1 MIKQIKKRSGSVVP
15 FDAKK
20 ITEAIWK
27 AAEAVDGKDRERAEF
42 LAAEVVH
49 HLEGKFQ
56 ENLPSVEDV
65 QDEVEKVLIE
75 FGHAKTAKAFILYR
89 QKRKE
94 MREARERLGINE
106 ETKISLNALKILEER
121 YLCKDEN
128 GKVIETPSQLF
139 RRVAHNISLAD
150 QRYGQDAKKS
160 EEEFFGL
167 MTAFDFLPNSPTLM
181 NAGTS
186 IQQLSA
192 CFVLPIEDDI
202 PQIFDSVKNTAIIHK
217 TGGGCIKKGSRI
229 FSTFCGSERIER
241 LYEYF
246 ENETNHSTEGEA
258 VYLDVS
264 QENLKVPSFQS
275 SSGRMTFQPVER
287 IWKYLLPSEKTFKI
301 KCEGGYTAETSE
313 WHPFFT
319 FDQGEVKEKR
329 ADELK
334 KGDYLLISNPSI
346 QKEWPFSEKWQA
358 GDLTIDE
365 EMAWLSGF
373 FSTDGSIDE
382 TKQGLRVRFFS
393 SEKEIVDRTLKI
405 LKEKTGIDYAVSVD
419 ERSLHPVTRIAVY
432 NKKMTEA
439 LKILNRNLVGR
450 KEILVRVPAQIF
462 KSPVPI
468 IGAYLAGVM
477 DGDGYV
483 AEKKKQIEI
492 AGASNEFIEDLS
504 SLFYLLGIKSRC
516 RERKDKRNAEWL
528 MLYELTISDH
538 LSLKRFS
545 ELVLP
550 HLALTRKRERLS
562 NHLNGEHSSLPTPLD
577 FSVIGPYLEEAG
589 VKTKSTEIWR
599 RSIGIGNNKFFL
611 ARWKEKG
618 KISLVK
624 SEALITALVES
635 DISSSSK
642 EKLRKLLYI
651 LPNLIPIKSVTRND
665 TGRTEEFYDFTVN
678 ETNNY
683 LAGNRGLSI
692 IHNTGFSF
700 SRLRPKGDLVGT
712 TGGIASGPISFMK
725 VFDCATE
732 QIKQGGKRRGA
743 NMGILRVDHPDI
755 LEFIGA
761 KEKNTEINNFN
772 LSVAITDAFMEAVE
786 KNEDY
791 DLINPR
797 GKRVVGRLNAKH
809 VFNLISMMAWKNGE
823 PGVVF
828 IDRMNQFN
836 PTPNLGPIEST
847 NPCVAG
853 NTLIPTL
860 KGYIRIEELAK
871 ETGET
876 ETVVDTR
883 LTSSL
888 DEIALQS
895 LGTIKTKINRVWK
908 SGIKDT
914 YKIKTLS
921 GYELVATADHKIMTV
936 GGWKEVKNLTF
947 NDNVLI
953 QSGEGLF
960 STKYKLPF
968 PNPFVDTWSKE
979 LGQIVGWLVGDGWLR
994 VGDKNCRVGF
1004 VFSQED
1010 KEIMDYL
1017 KPILNRLYGKEI
1029 NEVLRDNGVFHLSYH
1044 AQEFGKFFQQLG
1056 VKAVR
1061 AGEKSVPES
1070 ILSAPREAVIGFLQ
1084 GLFTSDGTVVF
1095 DKTKNNRYVRLT
1107 SKSDK
1112 LLKGVQLL
1120 LLNLGIKSRIYERHR
1135 NKRISF
1141 SYQNKQ
1147 GELRLYESDGIL
1159 YELQISKDMIP
1170 RFLSQI
1176 SFLGQ
1181 KHKER
1186 IEDLKKAE
1194 FYHTTFEDRI
1204 NSIEFDGLKEVY
1216 DLAEPLTHSFIANGI
1231 IVHNCGEQPLLPYE
1245 SCNLGSLNLVNFVDA
1260 HKKIDWDRLK
1270 ACVHRCAHF
1279 LDNVIDMNK
1288 YPLPEIKKLTEGNR
1302 KIGLG
1307 VMGWADALIKMELPY
1322 NDPEA
1327 VKLADEVMC
1336 FINLEAMKASA
1347 ELAKKRGTFPNFKDS
1362 IYDTGKTEDR
1372 MRNATRTTIAPTGTI
1387 SILSSCSSGIEPL
1400 FAISYLRKTP
1410 QFELLEVNPLFEEV
1424 AKEEGFYSEELMC
1437 KIAGLGSIKHVEEIP
1452 EKWKRI
1458 FVTAM
1463 DLTPEDHVRMQ
1474 AAFQKHTNN
1483 AVSKTVNFPNSATV
1497 EEVAEVYRLAYNL
1510 GCKGTTI
1517 YRDGSRDVQV
1527 LNVVKEQF
1535 KEEPKA
1541 EKKIEK
1547 KPVTVAAD
1555 YAGGC
1560 TTCHV

>member
-56 ENLPSVEDV
+56 EDLPSVEDV

-167 MTAFDFLPNSPTLM
+167 MTSFDFLPNSPTLM
-181 NAGTS
+181 NAGTA

-217 TGGGCIKKGSRI
+217 TGGG
-229 FSTFCGSERIER
+229 
-241 LYEYF
+241 
-246 ENETNHSTEGEA
+246 
-258 VYLDVS
+258 
-264 QENLKVPSFQS
+264 
-275 SSGRMTFQPVER
+275 
-287 IWKYLLPSEKTFKI
+287 
-301 KCEGGYTAETSE
+301 
-313 WHPFFT
+313 
-319 FDQGEVKEKR
+319 
-329 ADELK
+329 
-334 KGDYLLISNPSI
+334 
-346 QKEWPFSEKWQA
+346 
-358 GDLTIDE
+358 
-365 EMAWLSGF
+365 
-373 FSTDGSIDE
+373 
-382 TKQGLRVRFFS
+382 
-393 SEKEIVDRTLKI
+393 
-405 LKEKTGIDYAVSVD
+405 
-419 ERSLHPVTRIAVY
+419 
-432 NKKMTEA
+432 
-439 LKILNRNLVGR
+439 
-450 KEILVRVPAQIF
+450 
-462 KSPVPI
+462 
-468 IGAYLAGVM
+468 
-477 DGDGYV
+477 
-483 AEKKKQIEI
+483 
-492 AGASNEFIEDLS
+492 
-504 SLFYLLGIKSRC
+504 
-516 RERKDKRNAEWL
+516 
-528 MLYELTISDH
+528 
-538 LSLKRFS
+538 
-545 ELVLP
+545 
-550 HLALTRKRERLS
+550 
-562 NHLNGEHSSLPTPLD
+562 
-577 FSVIGPYLEEAG
+577 
-589 VKTKSTEIWR
+589 
-599 RSIGIGNNKFFL
+599 
-611 ARWKEKG
+611 
-618 KISLVK
+618 
-624 SEALITALVES
+624 
-635 DISSSSK
+635 
-642 EKLRKLLYI
+642 
-651 LPNLIPIKSVTRND
+651 
-665 TGRTEEFYDFTVN
+665 
-678 ETNNY
+678 
-683 LAGNRGLSI
+683 
-692 IHNTGFSF
+692 TGFSF

-743 NMGILRVDHPDI
+743 NMGILRVDHPDV

-772 LSVAITDAFMEAVE
+772 LSVAITDAFMEVVE

-836 PTPNLGPIEST
+836 PTPKLGPIEST
-847 NPCVAG
+847 NP
-853 NTLIPTL
+853 
-860 KGYIRIEELAK
+860 
-871 ETGET
+871 
-876 ETVVDTR
+876 
-883 LTSSL
+883 
-888 DEIALQS
+888 
-895 LGTIKTKINRVWK
+895 
-908 SGIKDT
+908 
-914 YKIKTLS
+914 
-921 GYELVATADHKIMTV
+921 
-936 GGWKEVKNLTF
+936 
-947 NDNVLI
+947 
-953 QSGEGLF
+953 
-960 STKYKLPF
+960 
-968 PNPFVDTWSKE
+968 
-979 LGQIVGWLVGDGWLR
+979 
-994 VGDKNCRVGF
+994 
-1004 VFSQED
+1004 
-1010 KEIMDYL
+1010 
-1017 KPILNRLYGKEI
+1017 
-1029 NEVLRDNGVFHLSYH
+1029 
-1044 AQEFGKFFQQLG
+1044 
-1056 VKAVR
+1056 
-1061 AGEKSVPES
+1061 
-1070 ILSAPREAVIGFLQ
+1070 
-1084 GLFTSDGTVVF
+1084 
-1095 DKTKNNRYVRLT
+1095 
-1107 SKSDK
+1107 
-1112 LLKGVQLL
+1112 
-1120 LLNLGIKSRIYERHR
+1120 
-1135 NKRISF
+1135 
-1141 SYQNKQ
+1141 
-1147 GELRLYESDGIL
+1147 
-1159 YELQISKDMIP
+1159 
-1170 RFLSQI
+1170 
-1176 SFLGQ
+1176 
-1181 KHKER
+1181 
-1186 IEDLKKAE
+1186 
-1194 FYHTTFEDRI
+1194 
-1204 NSIEFDGLKEVY
+1204 
-1216 DLAEPLTHSFIANGI
+1216 
-1231 IVHNCGEQPLLPYE
+1231 CGEQPLLPYE

-1260 HKKIDWDRLK
+1260 HKKIDWNRLK
-1270 ACVHRCAHF
+1270 VCVHKCTHF
-1279 LDNVIDMNK
+1279 LDNVIDMNR

-1307 VMGWADALIKMELPY
+1307 VMGWADALIKMELAY

-1362 IYDTGKTEDR
+1362 IYDTGKIEDK

-1424 AKEEGFYSEELMC
+1424 AKEEGFYSEELMR

-1474 AAFQKHTNN
+1474 AAFQKHVNN

-1497 EEVAEVYRLAYNL
+1497 EEVAEVYRLAYKL

-1541 EKKIEK
+1541 EKKVEK

-1560 TTCHV
+1560 TSCHV

>member
-27 AAEAVDGKDRERAEF
+27 AAEAVDGKDHERAEF

-56 ENLPSVEDV
+56 EDLPSVEDV

-139 RRVAHNISLAD
+139 KRVAHNISLAD
-150 QRYGQDAKKS
+150 QKYGQDAKKS

-167 MTAFDFLPNSPTLM
+167 MTSFDFLPNSPTLM

-229 FSTFCGSERIER
+229 FSTFCGSEKIEK

-246 ENETNHSTEGEA
+246 ENEANCSTEGEA
-258 VYLDVS
+258 VYLDIS
-264 QENLKVPSFQS
+264 QENLKVPSFHS
-275 SSGRMTFQPVER
+275 TSGRMTFQPVEK
-287 IWKYLLPSEKTFKI
+287 IWKYLLASEKTFKI

-313 WHPFFT
+313 WHQFFT
-319 FDQGEVKEKR
+319 FRQGEVQEKR

-334 KGDYLLISNPSI
+334 GGDYLLISNPSI
-346 QKEWPFSEKWQA
+346 REEWPFSEKWLV
-358 GDLTIDE
+358 GDLIVDE
-365 EMAWLSGF
+365 KMAWLSGL
-373 FSTDGSIDE
+373 FSTDGSLDE
-382 TKQGLRVRFFS
+382 TKQGLRVRLFS
-393 SEKEIVDRTLKI
+393 SEKEIVDKSLAVI
-405 LKEKTGIDYAVSVD
+405 EEKTGIRYATSID
-419 ERSLHPVTRIAVY
+419 ERSLHPVTRITIY
-432 NKKMTEA
+432 NKRMTEA
-439 LKILNRNLVGR
+439 LKILNRELVGR
-450 KEILVRVPAQIF
+450 KETLVRVPSQIF
-462 KSPVPI
+462 KSPLSVV
-468 IGAYLAGVM
+468 GAYLAGVM

-492 AGASNEFIEDLS
+492 AGASKEFIEDLS

-516 RERKDKRNAEWL
+516 RERKDKRNDEWL
-528 MLYELTISDH
+528 RLYELAISDR

-562 NHLNGEHSSLPTPLD
+562 SHLKGEHSSLPTPLD
-577 FSVIGPYLEEAG
+577 FSVIEPFLEEAG

-599 RSIGIGNNKFFL
+599 KSVRIGQKKFFL

-624 SEALITALVES
+624 SESLIAALLES
-635 DISSSSK
+635 NISHSSK
-642 EKLRKLLYI
+642 EKLQKLNCI
-651 LPNLIPIKSVTRND
+651 LLHLIPVKSATRNNP
-665 TGRTEEFYDFTVN
+665 GRTEEFYDFTVK

-683 LAGNRGLSI
+683 LAGNWGLSI

-791 DLINPR
+791 ELINPR

-836 PTPNLGPIEST
+836 PTPPLGPIEST
-847 NPCVAG
+847 NPC
-853 NTLIPTL
+853 
-860 KGYIRIEELAK
+860 
-871 ETGET
+871 GE
-876 ETVVDTR
+876 V
-883 LTSSL
+883 
-888 DEIALQS
+888 
-895 LGTIKTKINRVWK
+895 
-908 SGIKDT
+908 
-914 YKIKTLS
+914 
-921 GYELVATADHKIMTV
+921 
-936 GGWKEVKNLTF
+936 
-947 NDNVLI
+947 
-953 QSGEGLF
+953 
-960 STKYKLPF
+960 
-968 PNPFVDTWSKE
+968 
-979 LGQIVGWLVGDGWLR
+979 
-994 VGDKNCRVGF
+994 
-1004 VFSQED
+1004 
-1010 KEIMDYL
+1010 
-1017 KPILNRLYGKEI
+1017 
-1029 NEVLRDNGVFHLSYH
+1029 
-1044 AQEFGKFFQQLG
+1044 
-1056 VKAVR
+1056 
-1061 AGEKSVPES
+1061 
-1070 ILSAPREAVIGFLQ
+1070 
-1084 GLFTSDGTVVF
+1084 
-1095 DKTKNNRYVRLT
+1095 
-1107 SKSDK
+1107 
-1112 LLKGVQLL
+1112 
-1120 LLNLGIKSRIYERHR
+1120 
-1135 NKRISF
+1135 
-1141 SYQNKQ
+1141 
-1147 GELRLYESDGIL
+1147 
-1159 YELQISKDMIP
+1159 
-1170 RFLSQI
+1170 
-1176 SFLGQ
+1176 
-1181 KHKER
+1181 
-1186 IEDLKKAE
+1186 
-1194 FYHTTFEDRI
+1194 
-1204 NSIEFDGLKEVY
+1204 
-1216 DLAEPLTHSFIANGI
+1216 
-1231 IVHNCGEQPLLPYE
+1231 PLLPYE
-1245 SCNLGSLNLVNFVDA
+1245 SCNLASINLSNFVNK
-1260 HKKIDWDRLK
+1260 KKIDWGRLK
-1270 ACVHRCAHF
+1270 NCIFKGVHF

-1307 VMGWADALIKMELPY
+1307 VMGWADALIKMELAY

-1327 VKLADEVMC
+1327 VKLADDMMC

-1347 ELAKKRGTFPNFKDS
+1347 ELAERRGTFPNFKDS
-1362 IYDTGKTEDR
+1362 VYDTGKTEDR
-1372 MRNATRTTIAPTGTI
+1372 VRNATRTTIAPTGTI
-1387 SILSSCSSGIEPL
+1387 SILSGCSSGIEPL

-1424 AKEEGFYSEELMC
+1424 AKEEGFYSEELMR

-1474 AAFQKHTNN
+1474 ATFQKHVNN

-1497 EEVAEVYRLAYNL
+1497 EEVAEVYRLAYKL

-1535 KEEPKA
+1535 KDEPKA
-1541 EKKIEK
+1541 EKKAEK

>member
-49 HLEGKFQ
+49 HLEEKFQ
-56 ENLPSVEDV
+56 EDLPSVEDA

-128 GKVIETPSQLF
+128 GKVIETSSQLF

-150 QRYGQDAKKS
+150 QKYGQDAKKS

-167 MTAFDFLPNSPTLM
+167 MTSFDFLPNSPTLM

-217 TGGGCIKKGSRI
+217 TGGG
-229 FSTFCGSERIER
+229 
-241 LYEYF
+241 
-246 ENETNHSTEGEA
+246 
-258 VYLDVS
+258 
-264 QENLKVPSFQS
+264 
-275 SSGRMTFQPVER
+275 
-287 IWKYLLPSEKTFKI
+287 
-301 KCEGGYTAETSE
+301 
-313 WHPFFT
+313 
-319 FDQGEVKEKR
+319 
-329 ADELK
+329 
-334 KGDYLLISNPSI
+334 
-346 QKEWPFSEKWQA
+346 
-358 GDLTIDE
+358 
-365 EMAWLSGF
+365 
-373 FSTDGSIDE
+373 
-382 TKQGLRVRFFS
+382 
-393 SEKEIVDRTLKI
+393 
-405 LKEKTGIDYAVSVD
+405 
-419 ERSLHPVTRIAVY
+419 
-432 NKKMTEA
+432 
-439 LKILNRNLVGR
+439 
-450 KEILVRVPAQIF
+450 
-462 KSPVPI
+462 
-468 IGAYLAGVM
+468 
-477 DGDGYV
+477 
-483 AEKKKQIEI
+483 
-492 AGASNEFIEDLS
+492 
-504 SLFYLLGIKSRC
+504 
-516 RERKDKRNAEWL
+516 
-528 MLYELTISDH
+528 
-538 LSLKRFS
+538 
-545 ELVLP
+545 
-550 HLALTRKRERLS
+550 
-562 NHLNGEHSSLPTPLD
+562 
-577 FSVIGPYLEEAG
+577 
-589 VKTKSTEIWR
+589 
-599 RSIGIGNNKFFL
+599 
-611 ARWKEKG
+611 
-618 KISLVK
+618 
-624 SEALITALVES
+624 
-635 DISSSSK
+635 
-642 EKLRKLLYI
+642 
-651 LPNLIPIKSVTRND
+651 
-665 TGRTEEFYDFTVN
+665 
-678 ETNNY
+678 
-683 LAGNRGLSI
+683 
-692 IHNTGFSF
+692 TGFSF

-836 PTPNLGPIEST
+836 PTPKLGPIEST

-853 NTLIPTL
+853 NTLISTH
-860 KGYIRIEELAK
+860 KGYIRIEELTK
-871 ETGET
+871 ETTEIET
-876 ETVVDTR
+876 IVDMR
-883 LTSSL
+883 LTSSS
-888 DEIALQS
+888 DGIALQS
-895 LGTIKTKINRVWK
+895 LGTIKTRVNAVWK
-908 SGIKDT
+908 SGIKET

-921 GYELVATADHKIMTV
+921 GYELIATADHKIMTLK
-936 GGWKEVKNLTF
+936 GWKEVKNLTF
-947 NDNVLI
+947 NDDLLI
-953 QSGEGLF
+953 QSGVGLF
-960 STKYKLPF
+960 NTDYNLHFSNRIT
-968 PNPFVDTWSKE
+968 DTWSKE

-994 VGDKNCRVGF
+994 TGDKNCRVGF

-1010 KEIMDYL
+1010 KEILNYL
-1017 KPILNRLYGKEI
+1017 KPIINKLYGKEI
-1029 NEVLRDNGVFHLSYH
+1029 NEILRKNGVFHLSYH
-1044 AQEFGKFFQQLG
+1044 AKDFAEFFQKLG
-1056 VKAVR
+1056 VKATR
-1061 AGEKSVPES
+1061 AKDKTVPER
-1070 ILSAPREAVIGFLQ
+1070 ILSSPKEAVIGFLQ
-1084 GLFTSDGTVVF
+1084 GLFTSDGTIAF
-1095 DKTKNNRYVRLT
+1095 DKTKHNRYIRLT
-1107 SKSDK
+1107 SKSDE
-1112 LLKGVQLL
+1112 LLNGVQLL

-1170 RFLSQI
+1170 RFLSHI
-1176 SFLGQ
+1176 SLLGQ
-1181 KHKER
+1181 KHKGR
-1186 IEDLKKAE
+1186 IEDLKMAE
-1194 FYHTTFEDRI
+1194 FYHTKFEDRI
-1204 NSIEFDGLKEVY
+1204 ISVEPDGLKEVY
-1216 DLAEPLTHSFIANGI
+1216 DLAEPHTHSFIANGI

-1245 SCNLGSLNLVNFVDA
+1245 SCNLGSLNLVNFINA
-1260 HKKIDWDRLK
+1260 HKKIDWNRLK
-1270 ACVHRCAHF
+1270 VCVHKCTHF
-1279 LDNVIDMNK
+1279 LDNVIDMNR

-1307 VMGWADALIKMELPY
+1307 VMGWADALIKMELAY

-1347 ELAKKRGTFPNFKDS
+1347 ELAKKRGTFPNFKES
-1362 IYDTGKTEDR
+1362 IYDTGKTEDE

-1424 AKEEGFYSEELMC
+1424 AKEEGFYSEELMR
-1437 KIAGLGSIKHVEEIP
+1437 KIAGLGSIKHIEEIP

-1463 DLTPEDHVRMQ
+1463 DLNPEDHVRMQ

-1483 AVSKTVNFPNSATV
+1483 AISKTVNFPNSATV
-1497 EEVAEVYRLAYNL
+1497 EEVAEVYRLAYKL

-1541 EKKIEK
+1541 EKKAEK
-1547 KPVTVAAD
+1547 KLVTVAAD

>member
-1 MIKQIKKRSGSVVP
+1 MIKQIKKRSGSVLP

-56 ENLPSVEDV
+56 EDLPSVEDV

-217 TGGGCIKKGSRI
+217 TGGGCIKKCSRV

-246 ENETNHSTEGEA
+246 ENEANHSTEGEA

-275 SSGRMTFQPVER
+275 SSGRMTFQPVEK

-319 FDQGEVKEKR
+319 FDQGEVREKR

-334 KGDYLLISNPSI
+334 NGDYLLISNPSI
-346 QKEWPFSEKWQA
+346 QEKWPFSEKWRA
-358 GDLTIDE
+358 GELIVDE
-365 EMAWLSGF
+365 EMAWLSGL

-393 SEKEIVDRTLKI
+393 SETEIVDKTLRI
-405 LKEKTGIDYAVSVD
+405 LEEKTGIRYAVSVD

-450 KEILVRVPAQIF
+450 KETLVRVPAQIF
-462 KSPVPI
+462 KSRIPI

-477 DGDGYV
+477 DGDDYV

-492 AGASNEFIEDLS
+492 TSASNEFIEDLS

-528 MLYELTISDH
+528 MLYELSISDR

-550 HLALTRKRERLS
+550 YLALTRKKERLA
-562 NHLNGEHSSLPTPLD
+562 NHLNGEHSSLSTPLD
-577 FSVIGPYLEEAG
+577 FSVIEPYLEEAG
-589 VKTKSTEIWR
+589 VKTKSTDIWR
-599 RSIGIGNNKFFL
+599 RSIVIGNNKFFL

-624 SEALITALVES
+624 SEALITALLES
-635 DISSSSK
+635 NISPSSK
-642 EKLRKLLYI
+642 EKLRKLRYV
-651 LPNLIPIKSVTRND
+651 LPNLIPIKSVMRNNP
-665 TGRTEEFYDFTVN
+665 GRTEEFYDFTVN

-836 PTPNLGPIEST
+836 PTPKLGPIEST
-847 NPCVAG
+847 NP
-853 NTLIPTL
+853 
-860 KGYIRIEELAK
+860 
-871 ETGET
+871 
-876 ETVVDTR
+876 
-883 LTSSL
+883 
-888 DEIALQS
+888 
-895 LGTIKTKINRVWK
+895 
-908 SGIKDT
+908 
-914 YKIKTLS
+914 
-921 GYELVATADHKIMTV
+921 
-936 GGWKEVKNLTF
+936 
-947 NDNVLI
+947 
-953 QSGEGLF
+953 
-960 STKYKLPF
+960 
-968 PNPFVDTWSKE
+968 
-979 LGQIVGWLVGDGWLR
+979 
-994 VGDKNCRVGF
+994 
-1004 VFSQED
+1004 
-1010 KEIMDYL
+1010 
-1017 KPILNRLYGKEI
+1017 
-1029 NEVLRDNGVFHLSYH
+1029 
-1044 AQEFGKFFQQLG
+1044 
-1056 VKAVR
+1056 
-1061 AGEKSVPES
+1061 
-1070 ILSAPREAVIGFLQ
+1070 
-1084 GLFTSDGTVVF
+1084 
-1095 DKTKNNRYVRLT
+1095 
-1107 SKSDK
+1107 
-1112 LLKGVQLL
+1112 
-1120 LLNLGIKSRIYERHR
+1120 
-1135 NKRISF
+1135 
-1141 SYQNKQ
+1141 
-1147 GELRLYESDGIL
+1147 
-1159 YELQISKDMIP
+1159 
-1170 RFLSQI
+1170 
-1176 SFLGQ
+1176 
-1181 KHKER
+1181 
-1186 IEDLKKAE
+1186 
-1194 FYHTTFEDRI
+1194 
-1204 NSIEFDGLKEVY
+1204 
-1216 DLAEPLTHSFIANGI
+1216 
-1231 IVHNCGEQPLLPYE
+1231 CGEQPLLPYE
-1245 SCNLGSLNLVNFVDA
+1245 SCNLGSLNLVNFINA
-1260 HKKIDWDRLK
+1260 HKQIDWDRLK

-1307 VMGWADALIKMELPY
+1307 VMGWADALIKMELQY
-1322 NDPEA
+1322 NNPEA

-1362 IYDTGKTEDR
+1362 IYDTDKTEDR

-1424 AKEEGFYSEELMC
+1424 AKEEGFYSEELMR

-1497 EEVAEVYRLAYNL
+1497 EEVAEVYRLAYKL

-1547 KPVTVAAD
+1547 KPVTVASD
-1555 YAGGC
+1555 FAGGC